1 MVLLGLNVD
10 HVATVR
16 NARGGLEP
24 DPVELALIA
33 EDFGADGITV
43 HLREDRRH
51 IRDTDLKR
59 MRRDLKTRLNLE
71 MAATDEMLSIALEVQ
86 PDMVTLVPEKR
97 QELTTEG
104 GLDVLGQQDKLRSFV
119 RILSDSGIWVS
130 VFVDA
135 DKAQLEATK
144 AIQAP
149 MVELHTGEYAEA
161 FLRGQAEAEIVLDK
175 LIHAAMACNQLGLKV
190 NAGHGLNY
198 DNVNGILRLPNLV
211 ELNIGHS
218 VISRALRDG
227 MGSAVADMKAL
238 LSLKDT
244 EL

>member
-51 IRDTDLKR
+51 IRDNDLRR
-59 MRRDLKTRLNLE
+59 MRKELKTRLNLE
-71 MAATDEMLSIALEVQ
+71 MAATDDMLSIALEVG

-104 GLDVLGQQDKLRSFV
+104 GLDVLGQAERLKSFV
-119 RILSDSGIWVS
+119 RVLSDSGIYVS
-130 VFVDA
+130 MFVDPNL
-135 DKAQLEATK
+135 AQLQACQ
-144 AIQAP
+144 AIHAP
-149 MVELHTGEYAEA
+149 MVELHTGDYAEA
-161 FLRGQAEAEIVLDK
+161 FREGPEASDK
-175 LIHAAMACNQLGLKV
+175 ALNQLIHAAMACHQLGLKV

-198 DNVNGILRLPNLV
+198 DNVQGVLKLPNLV

-218 VISRALRDG
+218 IISRALRDG
-227 MGSAVADMKAL
+227 LASAVTEMKTL
-238 LSLKDT
+238 IT
-244 EL
+244 TP